1 MLRRPFQTDQ
11 ARRVHRALSH
21 PEDAP
26 EALLDQCRGVPDL
39 NADAGLLPGCAGP
52 LGEDLRSQPV
62 RRLVDQI
69 PGQCRGLGQR
79 QGSRQRLL
87 PLGGVGKGGDDG
99 DARER
104 RGPRRGLLLPGA
116 VLILR
121 RVPGVGAQS
130 GSVCDGG
137 ELLLAEGGQCQDG
150 GVGPGQCSGGASGGS
165 TQEAGLVIAR
175 RRWSWRAGRCRPSPF
190 RRRPRGSSPAPGSPG
205 WSPPRR
211 AGAPPSPG
219 RLRNPEP
226 VAESPER

>member
-1 MLRRPFQTDQ
+1 MLRRPLQTDQ

-21 PEDAP
+21 AEDPP
-26 EALLDQCRGVPDL
+26 EALLDQRGGVPDF

-165 TQEAGLVIAR
+165 TQEAGLVIAQR
-175 RRWSWRAGRCRPSPF
+175 GLVVGGHGERVGVGPARSDADHED
-190 RRRPRGSSPAPGSPG
+190 RRRP
-205 WSPPRR
+205 
-211 AGAPPSPG
+211 
-219 RLRNPEP
+219 P
-226 VAESPER
+226 VALGGHRRGGQAHHRVLGA